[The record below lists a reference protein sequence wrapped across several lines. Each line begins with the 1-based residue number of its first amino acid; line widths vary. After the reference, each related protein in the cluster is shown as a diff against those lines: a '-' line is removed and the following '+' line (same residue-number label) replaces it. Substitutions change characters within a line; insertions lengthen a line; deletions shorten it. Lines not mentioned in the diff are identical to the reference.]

1 MLKLHLAGLG
11 GSKVTGD
18 VTELAILNSHIV
30 SEIDSEDIVSFKFRN
45 TTYIISNIHTGQYIE

>member
-18 VTELAILNSHIV
+18 VTELAILNSHID
-30 SEIDSEDIVSFKFRN
+30 SEVDSEDIVSFKFRN
-45 TTYIISNIHTGQYIE
+45 TTYIISNTQVNI